1 MAGGTFRLEHI
12 MRVVDMVS
20 SSAQFPLTDAA
31 ALEAALGGANAA
43 VALGAEQHKASEVRQ
58 IPADFFPIAC
68 REDLFTKL
76 AFLRS
81 ANGDQ
86 PEDIT
91 TTGRLR
97 TDPPPPGAGSQ
108 SRSRPHGVRAGRNAP
123 SATPAPG

>member
-1 MAGGTFRLEHI
+1 MAGGTFRLEHV
-12 MRVVDMVS
+12 MLVVDKVS
-20 SSAQFPLTDAA
+20 SSAQFPLADAA
-31 ALEAALGGANAA
+31 ALEAALGGADAA

-91 TTGRLR
+91 TTTGEV
-97 TDPPPPGAGSQ
+97 PPPPHVTPPSQ
-108 SRSRPHGVRAGRNAP
+108 PQTHGVRAGRNAP
-123 SATPAPG
+123 SAIP